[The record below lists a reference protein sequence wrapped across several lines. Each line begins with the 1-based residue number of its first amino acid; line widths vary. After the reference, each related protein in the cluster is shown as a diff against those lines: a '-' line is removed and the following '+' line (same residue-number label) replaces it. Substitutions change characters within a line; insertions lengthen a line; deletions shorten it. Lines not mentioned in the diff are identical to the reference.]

1 MQSATQS
8 TCCSI
13 ATSMLTSTDGLPGPV
28 IVNRF
33 GKPAIPRPR

>member
-1 MQSATQS
+1 MQSAIQS

-13 ATSMLTSTDGLPGPV
+13 ETIMFENTDGLAGPV

-33 GKPAIPRPR
+33 GKPCTMMPR